1 LSLIFDPSKE
11 LERLGVKKK
20 VHRLISSKLSLKKAV
35 LATIS
40 NVKFDLDI
48 KEIEKVA
55 LKTLKS
61 YKDRLKK
68 LDSDDR
74 VDLKEEILSNPK
86 LLVQRVQ
93 NAVIFQIHEGIKEK
107 YRGEKARW
115 LPSDA
120 EEPRP
125 EHQLYYGKVYTI
137 GEGINGVEPG
147 DGPGCKC
154 GVEIL
159 TQDKSLEI

>member
-1 LSLIFDPSKE
+1 MSLIFDPSKE
-11 LERLGVKKK
+11 LQRLGVKKK

-48 KEIEKVA
+48 KQIEKVA

-61 YKDRLKK
+61 YRDRLKK
-68 LDSDDR
+68 QDSDDR
-74 VDLKEEILSNPK
+74 VELKEEILSNPK

-93 NAVIFQIHEGIKEK
+93 NAVVFQIHEEIKQK

-147 DGPGCKC
+147 DKPGCKC

-159 TQDKSLEI
+159 TQDESLEL